1 MTTTATWKFW
11 QTPVV
16 VPLTEPLRRR
26 LVEDRGLSDAA
37 VAGLRMVQ
45 RRGTYSDRKV
55 TFFRV
60 IDPAAG
66 SQAGVAVH
74 RFGDLDDRQAL
85 QLHPSAESRDLFEN
99 GAGLGAVRAP

>member
-11 QTPVV
+11 QPPVV
-16 VPLTEPLRRR
+16 VPLTEPLQRR
-26 LVEDRGLSDAA
+26 LVEDRGLSKEA

-60 IDPAAG
+60 IDPAAV

-85 QLHPSAESRDLFEN
+85 QAHTGHIERDGQIVLN
-99 GAGLGAVRAP
+99 RS